1 MKREGFWRY
10 ATPPVTFFGIPLP
23 FLLLYLVWFRWPS
36 MKTLYICSAILG
48 FFVALNFFGWSVR
61 AICLRVISTFR
72 GKIASSRPWWYRHF
86 VEKPRDWTGL

>member
-72 GKIASSRPWWYRHF
+72 GEIASGRPWWYRHF